1 MRKFVIDK
9 VLYLLYG
16 IATGIGIYVFERYM
30 VLTIILEA
38 VLIWCLSD
46 QCQQLFALLIDV
58 CKGSVTKEVYLS
70 GKIISRGYDFFSRGS
85 YTEWK
90 FYYGSNN
97 ILRLRVLDIK
107 NSELLEEVKNLRQSP
122 KLKVTYYKLSR
133 ILISIELQL
142 KQNLIFTET
151 V

>member
-30 VLTIILEA
+30 VLTIIFEA
-38 VLIWCLSD
+38 VIIWCLSD

-70 GKIISRGYDFFSRGS
+70 GRIIYRGYDFFSRGHYS
-85 YTEWK
+85 EWQ
-90 FYYGSNN
+90 FYYGGSG
-97 ILRLRVLDIK
+97 ILRLCVLDTK
-107 NSELLEEVKNLRQSP
+107 NSGLLEEMKNQRRDQ
-122 KLKVTYYKLSR
+122 KLKVTYYKSSK
-133 ILISIELQL
+133 ILISFEPVC
-142 KQNLIFTET
+142 N
-151 V
+151 

>member
-16 IATGIGIYVFERYM
+16 IAAGIGIYVFERYI
-30 VLTIILEA
+30 VLTCILET
-38 VLIWCLSD
+38 LIIVCLAH
-46 QCQQLFALLIDV
+46 QCQPLFALLIDV
-58 CKGSVTKEVYLS
+58 FKGSVTEEVYLS

-97 ILRLRVLDIK
+97 ILRLRVPDIK
-107 NSELLEEVKNLRQSP
+107 NSELLEEMKNQRRDQ
-122 KLKVTYYKLSR
+122 KLKVTYYTLSK
-133 ILISIELQL
+133 ILISFEP
-142 KQNLIFTET
+142 
-151 V
+151 VYD

>member
-1 MRKFVIDK
+1 MRKFIVDRI
-9 VLYLLYG
+9 LYLLYG
-16 IATGIGIYVFERYM
+16 IAAGIGIYVFERYI
-30 VLTIILEA
+30 VLTCILETL
-38 VLIWCLSD
+38 LIVCLAH
-46 QCQQLFALLIDV
+46 QCQPLFALLIDV
-58 CKGSVTKEVYLS
+58 FKGSVTEEVYLS
-70 GKIISRGYDFFSRGS
+70 GKIISRGYDFFRRDS